1 MDSFRP
7 KPQSLSPKLPVFSDS
22 KFLWSMISGWCN
34 NHLEKWWS
42 SSMGRMTSHIWNG
55 QYNSCLKPPTRYSW
69 ILYKYRSIIV
79 IHILSKI
86 SIVRWVNTWNLRL
99 NRFSDW
105 PRGQGTGSSHTSA
118 KRIQPLGEGRH
129 GTANHIPKASA
140 RLTTWLNIQWEIWF
154 YISIHIYIVNYILYF
169 NHIVS
174 MCIYS
179 IDIFIRKASG

>member
-1 MDSFRP
+1 MWNHKPNVQPMSIPPIYCRSHDFLPSTWCLKPEPKNHRILNDISFHIISYP
-7 KPQSLSPKLPVFSDS
+7 CAA
-22 KFLWSMISGWCN
+22 LWNILVGGAINILKNMQEVNGVGII
-34 NHLEKWWS
+34 
-42 SSMGRMTSHIWNG
+42 HIWDG
-55 QYNSCLKPPTRYSW
+55 QYNSCLKPPTRYSG

-129 GTANHIPKASA
+129 GTANHIP
-140 RLTTWLNIQWEIWF
+140 F
-154 YISIHIYIVNYILYF
+154 
-169 NHIVS
+169 
-174 MCIYS
+174 
-179 IDIFIRKASG
+179 